1 MNDKIS
7 YELLHLNRQLCFALY
22 AATRA
27 IIKAYGRK
35 LGPLGLT
42 YPQYLV
48 MIVLWEDDG
57 LTLTEIGERL
67 LLDSGTLTPVVRRL
81 EAANFVRKLSRS
93 REDGREVE
101 IRVTARGRRLQQG
114 AMGAR
119 DHIVCRLKATEQD
132 IARLRTDIMQVIDT
146 LSAEIEPEADHQAA
160 RRKRAG

>member
-27 IIKAYGRK
+27 IIKAYGKK

-48 MIVLWEDDG
+48 MIVLWEENG

-67 LLDSGTLTPVVRRL
+67 MLDSGTLTPVIRRL
-81 EAANFVRKLSRS
+81 EAAELVRKLGRS
-93 REDGREVE
+93 RQDGREVE
-101 IRVTARGRRLQQG
+101 IRLTAQGRKLQQG
-114 AMGAR
+114 AKNAR
-119 DHIVCRLKATEQD
+119 DHIVCRLKATEPE
-132 IARLRTDIMQVIDT
+132 IARLRADIMQVIDT
-146 LSAEIEPEADHQAA
+146 LTDDVEPEADRSA
-160 RRKRAG
+160 RRGRAG